1 MSCSDLSSGPLCDP
15 WQGLNFSTSG
25 TLHDAWLTNWLKPY
39 SSSDLCI
46 SAAEKKEKGE
56 NPILDVTDSTR
67 SCQIWHGL
75 YSLLYQ
81 QKISH
86 GYEGLPFVI
95 DILADFYGTILSDWV
110 RNLVHD
116 REPTAVESLANF
128 TWISPFIK
136 SMLCVSAL
144 WVLWVVPPN
153 GRVRTWQSTSCHTFG
168 VHVGTLWC
176 TLPCLDHNV
185 QLGCGSGLSCIPP
198 GVQVTGSQFWG
209 SQFAKLLSLWITF
222 LMKYII
228 FKFLQF
234 GL

>member
-1 MSCSDLSSGPLCDP
+1 M
-15 WQGLNFSTSG
+15 
-25 TLHDAWLTNWLKPY
+25 HDWRIDWNHTVVQIYVFLQLKRK
-39 SSSDLCI
+39 
-46 SAAEKKEKGE
+46 KKEKTQFWMWQTLPDLARSGMA
-56 NPILDVTDSTR
+56 STVCFINR
-67 SCQIWHGL
+67 R
-75 YSLLYQ
+75 
-81 QKISH
+81 SH